1 MIMKYV
7 QNNIFTLNKWQK
19 TKSLPLV
26 VYHIDRGTHVADDF
40 HSHNF
45 MEIAFIRGS
54 GRHVL
59 EHLEVPLAEGDV
71 LVVPPGFTH
80 AYEDCADLEVLNLLY
95 DSGSLLIPSL
105 DGFQL
110 PFFRRLFPLVDFRV
124 SVEEIAHPVFRL
136 ESGIFEEIWNN
147 VMRLDQYVNA
157 EVPGRKFLALGC
169 FLNIVGQLA
178 AYGEQ
183 TAVCN
188 PDQEWLVN
196 VISFMDNN
204 LQSELDIDSL
214 ARMAMMSP
222 RNFFRR
228 FKQMTGMPPLQYWI
242 SLRVRKA
249 IQLLQYSNMTHEE
262 IAEECGFYDANYMAK
277 VLKRQLNISPR
288 ELRK

>member
-1 MIMKYV
+1 M
-7 QNNIFTLNKWQK
+7 
-19 TKSLPLV
+19 
-26 VYHIDRGTHVADDF
+26 
-40 HSHNF
+40 
-45 MEIAFIRGS
+45 
-54 GRHVL
+54 
-59 EHLEVPLAEGDV
+59 
-71 LVVPPGFTH
+71 
-80 AYEDCADLEVLNLLY
+80 
-95 DSGSLLIPSL
+95 
-105 DGFQL
+105 
-110 PFFRRLFPLVDFRV
+110 
-124 SVEEIAHPVFRL
+124 
-136 ESGIFEEIWNN
+136 
-147 VMRLDQYVNA
+147 
-157 EVPGRKFLALGC
+157 GC

-249 IQLLQYSNMTHEE
+249 IQLLQYSSMTHEE